1 MRKGIRKPTAFTVL
15 LNGLTVLIAVCFVF
29 PILWLVISAFKP
41 GNELFSYPLTLLPR
55 HATLDNFV
63 LAWNTFDVIRYTW
76 NTLFV
81 TITATVI
88 TVIISAMSGFA
99 LAKYHYK
106 WVQASYIV
114 FLSMLMLSTE
124 VIMAPSF
131 EVVFRLGL
139 YDTLWGII
147 FPTLCTPAG
156 IMMMRAYF
164 AGVPDSLAE
173 AARIDGAN
181 EGKIFMTIMLPM
193 AKPIIVI
200 LTIFSFRWRWNDYI
214 WPLISID
221 DPKKYTLQLAIANLA
236 GALNVEWRTLLASSV
251 TSMLPILLVF
261 LVFQKQIMNSN
272 INTGIK

>member
-1 MRKGIRKPTAFTVL
+1 MRKGMCRHMGFTCFLNVLTAF
-15 LNGLTVLIAVCFVF
+15 IAICFVF

-41 GNELFSYPLTLLPR
+41 GNELFSYPLTLFPR
-55 HATLDNFV
+55 RVTLDNFV
-63 LAWNTFDVIRYTW
+63 LVWNTFDVVRYTW

-81 TITATVI
+81 TVTATVI

-106 WVQASYIV
+106 WVQASYIL

-139 YDTLWGII
+139 YNTLWGII
-147 FPTLCTPAG
+147 IPTLCTPAG

-181 EGKIFMTIMLPM
+181 EGRIFLTIMLPM
-193 AKPIIVI
+193 AKPILII

-236 GALNVEWRTLLASSV
+236 GGLNVEWRTLLASSV
-251 TSMLPILLVF
+251 TSMIPILLVF
-261 LVFQKQIMNSN
+261 IFFQKQIMNSN